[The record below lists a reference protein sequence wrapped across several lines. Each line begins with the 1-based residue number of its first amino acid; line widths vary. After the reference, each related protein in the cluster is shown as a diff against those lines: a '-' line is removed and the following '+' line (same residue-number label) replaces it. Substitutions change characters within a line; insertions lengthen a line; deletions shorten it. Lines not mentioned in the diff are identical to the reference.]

1 MYATR
6 DEYLSCLSLRELV
19 AEIEIHDL
27 VLRAQVNS
35 RRPESA
41 KEIEKKVIA
50 LAREEY
56 EKRTG
61 HTYVVKR
68 ERPAEPK

>member
-1 MYATR
+1 MYTTR
-6 DEYLSCLSLRELV
+6 CEYFGCLSLSKLI

-27 VLRAQVNS
+27 ALRAHVNS

-41 KEIEKKVIA
+41 KEIEKEVIA

-56 EKRTG
+56 KKRTG
-61 HTYVVKR
+61 DMYVVKR